1 MKIASVLV
9 ALGLA
14 ACASAETYYSQS
26 ADPWGTCSLSVPGV
40 AGRWNTAADGSGT
53 AAAYPEAGN
62 TYIMRHTLN
71 TPEKAPYTFPGD
83 ALVLDDGGNV
93 WVCCSSNN
101 TFTVADL
108 RVPEGAIGSISHAYG
123 CATNTLAGAY
133 SVGAGGRLDIACG
146 GANDGRNFILEAAV
160 TGTGTLQLG
169 NNANNPAFLRVG
181 AAALANFPGGV
192 ICRATGPQLRIELE
206 ALPPNP
212 DVFDADGFMLSNAVR
227 VVALNGGT
235 LGANRGLC
243 LPEGASATLEIP
255 WGRTVVVESPVCGS
269 GTLVKTG
276 TGKLIF
282 KTASPDFTG
291 TILAK
296 AGYVQT
302 EAAPATIFPN
312 AADVTDVSQQGATVT
327 FDSGCTTRAYATDG
341 LILQYDGLENAGR
354 GVHDPATTKWANL
367 AGAADGTYDVALPNW
382 VEVEDDALLSKVIS
396 GLGNDGT
403 AINNSKSAAP
413 TISATA
419 LEGITSETPVTTV
432 EVVME
437 IVTESNG
444 DWFYTDNYN
453 NLQGVFS
460 TPRGG
465 LSYRHLTWNGFC
477 FTYPISSTKTQIH
490 NWRPN
495 AAVTNLHTVAATLG
509 VGANTL
515 WTDGVA
521 NTPSPLEREWESN
534 WGTAYKFFANLRAN
548 IRVHAIRLYNRPL
561 TATEIRRHSALDR
574 TRFLDAE
581 LTAAERN
588 ELSFFVP
595 ETLPVQD
602 LNGIED
608 AQPRPEVRNLLTG
621 ETLEF
626 GKDYRLSYANNARPG
641 TGRLVVSGLGAY
653 AGLSVT
659 RNFEIRHAFTA
670 EVADNGAGTLT
681 ATVRFPSVDFAR
693 ELYVAHGASDGGETT
708 NGWAAVTCLGTVP
721 ANATSATYTLPAAV
735 ADSAELRFFLERP
748 VDHRA
753 YVTEGLCALY
763 DGVNNGGT
771 AAEPCHDAN
780 TTNWL
785 DVSGNG
791 NTVWLP
797 DWVTVQE
804 NAMYSATLGP
814 DPSKPT
820 SPLSKSNLY
829 PIFTAMNGMPSSS
842 SVSALTEEVVTKRA
856 ANWTFTDNAGN
867 LQCVFQTPLGY
878 ICYREHWDNGFGV
891 SYMDGGK
898 ATYHSWQPVS
908 GAKAKDVHTLTARL
922 AKGRTNVSYAVD
934 GVEDGTAFS
943 ISPYV
948 DNASL
953 AAEYR
958 FFHNARADITVH
970 AMRLYSRQLTDAE
983 MARNAAVDAA
993 RYRGGNGR
1001 LLAASALVQGG
1012 RLKVV
1017 PRTGGMALRV
1027 SAAARARTVCVVWGT
1042 SDAGASTN
1050 GWPNVAFVGRVPA
1063 NATEVEFVA
1072 LPDAAQHASAGRVF
1086 LMPCYSS
1093 SEYVTDGLILQYDG
1107 IENAVVNGLRQ
1118 HDPAATTWTD
1128 LTGGGA
1134 DVTLPSRVT
1143 VEGNAMYVQATKE
1156 ASVPV
1161 TVDGV
1166 SPSSSV
1172 LTLEVVAR
1180 FCGWTIWEDIG
1191 NLQSVF
1197 TTPLGAVGYRYD
1209 DAQMFYYQYPISGG
1223 QTDLSD
1229 WSHPTALRADIHT
1242 MGLTFAEGDNAVY
1255 MDGVQDVFRASG
1267 FYKSARS
1274 EMCRIFGN
1282 ARAAVRIYSVRLYN
1296 RRLTPAEFAANAALD
1311 DLRFRTVETGMRASA
1326 PLDFRSRGSVLIVR

>member
-1 MKIASVLV
+1 MKMVSVLV
-9 ALGLA
+9 SLGLA
-14 ACASAETYYSQS
+14 VCASAETFYSQS
-26 ADPWGTCSLSVPGV
+26 ADAWGSSSLAAPGV

-53 AAAYPEAGN
+53 AAAYPEAGG
-62 TYIMRHTLN
+62 TYVMRHTLN

-181 AAALANFPGGV
+181 AAALAEFQGGV

-212 DVFDADGFMLSNAVR
+212 DVFDADGFTLSNAVR
-227 VVALNGGT
+227 VAALNGGT
-235 LGANRGLC
+235 LGANRGLH

-255 WGRTVVVESPVCGS
+255 FGKTIIVESPVSGS
-269 GTLVKTG
+269 GTLIKTG

-282 KTASPDFTG
+282 KAASPDFTG
-291 TILAK
+291 AILAK
-296 AGYVQT
+296 AGSVQT
-302 EAAPATIFPN
+302 EVAPATIFPN
-312 AADVTDVSQQGATVT
+312 AADVTDVTQQGTTVT
-327 FDSGCTTRAYATDG
+327 FTSGCMTSAYTTDG

-354 GVHDPATTKWANL
+354 GVHDPAITKWANL
-367 AGAADGTYDVALPNW
+367 AGAADGTYDVTLPNW
-382 VEVEDDALLSKVIS
+382 VVVEDDALLSKVIS
-396 GLGNDGT
+396 GLGNDGNR
-403 AINNSKSAAP
+403 INASKPTAP

-419 LEGITSETPVTTV
+419 LEGITADTPVITV

-437 IVTESNG
+437 TVTESNG

-515 WTDGVA
+515 WTDGA
-521 NTPSPLEREWESN
+521 GNTPATLERDWESD

-561 TATEIRRHSALDR
+561 SATEIRRHSALDR
-574 TRFLDAE
+574 TRFLGAE
-581 LTAAERN
+581 LTDAERN
-588 ELSFFVP
+588 ELAFFVP
-595 ETLPVQD
+595 ETLPVQY
-602 LNGIED
+602 LNGVED
-608 AQPRPEVRNLLTG
+608 AQPRPEIRNLLTG
-621 ETLEF
+621 ETLEL

-641 TGRLVVSGLGAY
+641 TAKLTVSGLGAY

-659 RNFEIRHAFTA
+659 RNFEIQHAFTA
-670 EVADNGAGTLT
+670 EVADDGAGTLT

-693 ELYVAHGASDGGETT
+693 DLYVAHGASDGGDTT
-708 NGWAAVTCLGTVP
+708 NGWAAVARVGTVP
-721 ANATSATYTLPAAV
+721 AGETSATYTLPAAV
-735 ADSAELRFFLERP
+735 ADSAVLRFFLERP

-753 YVTEGLCALY
+753 YVTDGLCALY

-771 AAEPCHDAN
+771 AAEPYHDAN

-797 DWVTVQE
+797 SWVTVQE

-829 PIFTAMNGMPSSS
+829 PIFTTMNGMPSSS

-867 LQCVFQTPLGY
+867 LQSVFQTPLGH
-878 ICYREHWDNGFGV
+878 ICYRETWERGFGMC
-891 SYMDGGK
+891 YMDGGNMK
-898 ATYHSWQPVS
+898 YHSWQPANQ
-908 GAKAKDVHTLTARL
+908 AKAKDAHTLTARL
-922 AKGRTNVSYAVD
+922 AKGKANVSYAVD

-943 ISPYV
+943 NTTYV
-948 DNASL
+948 EAGTF
-953 AAEYR
+953 AANYR

-983 MARNAAVDAA
+983 MAHNAAVDAA

-1017 PRTGGMALRV
+1017 PRSGGIALRV

-1063 NATEVEFVA
+1063 NATEVDFIE
-1072 LPDAAQHASAGRVF
+1072 LPDSAQHASAGRVF
-1086 LMPCYSS
+1086 LMPYYGS

-1118 HDPAATTWTD
+1118 HDPAATTWMD

-1134 DVTLPSRVT
+1134 DVTLPTRVT
-1143 VEGNAMYVQATKE
+1143 VEGNAMYVHATKE

-1161 TVDGV
+1161 SVDGV
-1166 SPSSSV
+1166 SDSSSV

-1180 FCGWTIWEDIG
+1180 FCGWTYWDDIG

-1197 TTPLGAVGYRYD
+1197 TTPLGSVGYRYEYD
-1209 DAQMFYYQYPISGG
+1209 NMFYYQYPISGG

-1229 WSHPTALRADIHT
+1229 WSHATALRADIHT
-1242 MGLTFAEGDNAVY
+1242 MGLTFAEGNNAIW
-1255 MDGVQDVFRASG
+1255 MDGVQDVLRGSA
-1267 FYKSARS
+1267 FYTSARPAD
-1274 EMCRIFGN
+1274 CAIFGN
-1282 ARAAVRIYSVRLYN
+1282 KRAAVRLYSVRLYN

-1311 DLRFRTVETGMRASA
+1311 DLRFRTVETGLRASA
-1326 PLDFRSRGSVLIVR
+1326 PLDFRSRGSVIVVR